1 MFSPTSRQGGFVPLG
16 HTKTYL
22 LEETIEVNVY
32 GVPGMRIHE
41 DVFEMTVAKTKTM
54 VNLLCFWG
62 R

>member
-1 MFSPTSRQGGFVPLG
+1 MPLG

-41 DVFEMTVAKTKTM
+41 DVFEMTVAKTKAM